1 MKYHPHIYN
10 RYNPRQP
17 YYGMPNYNGALS
29 WYSRDYVEA
38 LLKSAYWKKNQK
50 AWSQGGATYFNK
62 TNVSNE
68 LKGWNHWKSGQD
80 FSELFLYIVMS
91 MIFET
96 QSPLS
101 DYNHNYFS
109 NVYQMAQ
116 GMTNTTE
123 KIALVEVVIEHLKD
137 QGIYPDTLSD
147 LAYAYTRMLTYY
159 NIAVT
164 DAVIDTFSANQD
176 LPPSPLS
183 DEEREAIQ
191 TQIEFQRKKKGNKSK
206 KERMKLN
213 KKQKIIAG
221 VSAGTLSIGLFTL
234 MVLLARRK

>member
-29 WYSRDYVEA
+29 WYSQPFVEGI
-38 LLKSAYWKKNQK
+38 LFSPRWKEEQK
-50 AWSQGGATYFNK
+50 EWINGVIYFNK
-62 TNVSNE
+62 TSVSNE

-101 DYNHNYFS
+101 DYNHAYFT
-109 NVYQMAQ
+109 NVYVMSR

-191 TQIEFQRKKKGNKSK
+191 TQIEFQRKKKGDKSK

-213 KKQKIIAG
+213 KKQKIIVG

>member
-29 WYSRDYVEA
+29 WYSQPFVEGI
-38 LLKSAYWKKNQK
+38 LFSPRWKEEQK
-50 AWSQGGATYFNK
+50 EWINGVIYFNK
-62 TNVSNE
+62 TSVSNE

-101 DYNHNYFS
+101 DYNHAYFT
-109 NVYQMAQ
+109 NVYVMSR

-123 KIALVEVVIEHLKD
+123 KIALVEVVIEHLKVIKFFFLILVY
-137 QGIYPDTLSD
+137 GIKCFKKHHDMTL
-147 LAYAYTRMLTYY
+147 RKQV
-159 NIAVT
+159 NI
-164 DAVIDTFSANQD
+164 DGQ
-176 LPPSPLS
+176 
-183 DEEREAIQ
+183 E
-191 TQIEFQRKKKGNKSK
+191 KH
-206 KERMKLN
+206 
-213 KKQKIIAG
+213 
-221 VSAGTLSIGLFTL
+221 
-234 MVLLARRK
+234 MV